1 VQVSNLEGHP
11 PGPVQN
17 QDLQDGGFTKF
28 VETCAPLLLGYLVSD
43 VIVIVELFERDVN
56 TSWTRAFDFIE
67 KFLLG
72 WLWLGI
78 PSISIV
84 C

>member
-1 VQVSNLEGHP
+1 MQVFSLKVIHLVQYKIRISKMV
-11 PGPVQN
+11 
-17 QDLQDGGFTKF
+17 DLQS
-28 VETCAPLLLGYLVSD
+28 LLKHVHPYYWGTWSLML
-43 VIVIVELFERDVN
+43 ELFERDVN

>member
-1 VQVSNLEGHP
+1 M
-11 PGPVQN
+11 
-17 QDLQDGGFTKF
+17 
-28 VETCAPLLLGYLVSD
+28 CLVSD

-67 KFLLG
+67 RFLLG